1 MYLQD
6 NEKAQVIMMFSRKG
20 IVKELL
26 YPEFE
31 TLLENYLPSPEWA
44 GKTVP
49 AVYLEVNSRFCVT
62 SAVFFLLGFTNQGM
76 VESSWNMPLGDL
88 ARTTFKGPNLGAGA
102 IHIATASQ
110 CPIAFYQDHLWDPEG
125 DANSGHYALLKR
137 AVKSNK
143 LGILFKASDNGPID
157 VPEEVD
163 NTPDVDHIEHK
174 IGQRLSQEYE
184 AQMRDQLAHLLEDQR
199 QRITELKKEHDRMV
213 RSICDDYEKQVSEL
227 SGACAQA
234 QAAVQI
240 EQGRSRELAQTLE
253 GQIQKIEGLREY
265 YEHKLQR
272 AGKNDEESLGKALE
286 NITTDDEVGVAT
298 QELSDLLQMKE
309 LELQYRQDHESQ
321 LREEL
326 RGLRDDYDALQEN
339 AGPKLLESLSQ
350 KGVNF
355 VTYQP
360 GAGHITIPVT
370 EIESFFENPMMFT
383 ASFLGV
389 SESHYQAWL
398 EHFQAPVCKALDD
411 KQEMC
416 CEGLDRIALPS
427 DFIVGKSDF
436 CDKHRTA

>member
-62 SAVFFLLGFTNQGM
+62 SAVFFLLGFTDQGM

-143 LGILFKASDNGPID
+143 LGILFKSSDSGPID
-157 VPEEVD
+157 VPEEVES
-163 NTPDVDHIEHK
+163 TLDVDHIEHK

-213 RSICDDYEKQVSEL
+213 RSICDDYEKQVSKL

-234 QAAVQI
+234 QAAVQT

-253 GQIQKIEGLREY
+253 GQMQKIEGLREY

-370 EIESFFENPMMFT
+370 EIESFLENPMMFT

-398 EHFQAPVCKALDD
+398 AHFQAPVCKALDD

-416 CEGLDRIALPS
+416 CKGVDRIALPS
-427 DFIVGKSDF
+427 DFVVGKSDF